1 MFIKILKWVGY
12 TLLTIVILI
21 TAFYIKAYWST
32 ENRLSKKYHHTLQA
46 FTLKT
51 DSSIVQEGRRIM
63 ETKGCKSCHGDDLS
77 GKVWLDDQMLGKI
90 VTPNLTKGEGGL
102 PQDYNANDWL
112 RSLKHGLKRDST
124 ALRIM
129 PSHEISHLA
138 EEDMNA
144 LIAYLDQLQPI
155 DHTLPKTN
163 LGILAYILTDLGQ
176 ILLIPADS
184 IDHTRLLTQNVN
196 RDVSV
201 KFGEY
206 LSANCSGCHR
216 KSMKGG
222 PPLAPG
228 FPVVADITSTGNP
241 GKWNE
246 DQFINTLRTG
256 TTPEGKKL
264 NPAEMPW
271 VAFKSYNETELK
283 SLFLFLKSK

>member
-112 RSLKHGLKRDST
+112 RSLK
-124 ALRIM
+124 
-129 PSHEISHLA
+129 
-138 EEDMNA
+138 
-144 LIAYLDQLQPI
+144 
-155 DHTLPKTN
+155 
-163 LGILAYILTDLGQ
+163 
-176 ILLIPADS
+176 
-184 IDHTRLLTQNVN
+184 
-196 RDVSV
+196 
-201 KFGEY
+201 
-206 LSANCSGCHR
+206 
-216 KSMKGG
+216 
-222 PPLAPG
+222 
-228 FPVVADITSTGNP
+228 
-241 GKWNE
+241 
-246 DQFINTLRTG
+246 
-256 TTPEGKKL
+256 
-264 NPAEMPW
+264 
-271 VAFKSYNETELK
+271 
-283 SLFLFLKSK
+283 